1 MAISP
6 GTIIVASGDLARYPG
21 FTVSLLH
28 LLRPP
33 GTEWRF
39 QVGLNVAASLNQGI
53 RDMTGEWV
61 WIMGDDHILPPDT
74 LARLLQHNKDVIVPV
89 CVRRKPPFVPVI
101 FKEPREGDPEWKFP
115 PWKWSEL
122 PASGGVHRIHV
133 AGSAGM
139 LIRRHVL
146 EKVGDP
152 WFEVGQQDSQQLN
165 EDSYFCTKLAK
176 LGIPPTSERLRPP
189 QFGPSPGH
197 PPGCR
202 WPRSRP
208 QIAAQAPTGPH
219 HRDQCR
225 RSHRRGRRSGCGHPA
240 AGPWKASWD
249 QSADPQT
256 FPEN

>member
-33 GTEWRF
+33 GTAWRF

-176 LGIPPTSERLRPP
+176 LGIPLHVDLDTWI
-189 QFGPSPGH
+189 GHITPSVLWPARNKDGTWTVEIRFDKNMSMIL
-197 PPGCR
+197 PPG
-202 WPRSRP
+202 
-208 QIAAQAPTGPH
+208 AAEKGWS
-219 HRDQCR
+219 D
-225 RSHRRGRRSGCGHPA
+225 
-240 AGPWKASWD
+240 
-249 QSADPQT
+249 
-256 FPEN
+256 